1 MSFASFLINSK
12 HWLSGSIRIQLT
24 PSERSV
30 WADLLALANESR
42 ERGVICRA
50 KGLPYS
56 MEYLSTYLAVDI
68 ELLQST
74 IDKCLQ
80 DYNADEDKTRIS
92 IDEYGCIV
100 INNWG
105 KYQVDERRWKHKK
118 EKEKE
123 QAKLRAKESKQKS
136 QERDNKLT
144 RIEEEVL
151 IVKDKIDNNGSGDIL
166 YIDKDTGEIVNNKD
180 DK

>member
-1 MSFASFLINSK
+1 MSFANFLINSK

-24 PSERSV
+24 PAERSV

-56 MEYLSTYLAVDI
+56 MEYLATYLSIDI

-74 IDKCLQ
+74 IDKCLL
-80 DYNADEDKTRIS
+80 DYNADDDKTRIS

-100 INNWG
+100 INNWNR
-105 KYQVDERRWKHKK
+105 YQVDEKRWRLKK
-118 EKEKE
+118 EGEKELARLRAEESKRKAKEKA
-123 QAKLRAKESKQKS
+123 QQL
-136 QERDNKLT
+136 D
-144 RIEEEVL
+144 RIDHNVL
-151 IVKDKIDNNGSGDIL
+151 EVKDKIDNNGHGDIL
-166 YIDKDTGEIVNNKD
+166 YVDKDTGEIVNKT
-180 DK
+180 